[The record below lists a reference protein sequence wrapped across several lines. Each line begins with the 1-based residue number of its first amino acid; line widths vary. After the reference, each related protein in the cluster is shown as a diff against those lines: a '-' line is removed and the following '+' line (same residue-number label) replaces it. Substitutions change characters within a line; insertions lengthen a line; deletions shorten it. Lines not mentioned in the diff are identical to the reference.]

1 MTLTKDFKFCVGLDI
16 VEDCDKYVKA
26 RDIIE
31 KTWDLV
37 DYYKINPAFYLG
49 PNQHYLYLIAE
60 FLRSRNIPWIYDGK
74 LGDIGNTSERYS
86 EYVYDYLKA
95 DATTL
100 NPYLGLDALDPFL
113 RRKDKI
119 NFLLCRTSNTQADVF
134 QNHSWV
140 RVSEASKRLSNVG
153 LVVACNRKFN
163 LESVR
168 KSNKDSLIL
177 SPGLG
182 AQNGVIDYKDNR
194 TIYSA
199 SRAIINSKDYRE
211 AVLSFISYDSSKLLY
226 KIKNSGCIKS
236 GQKFVLSNGTTSD
249 YYIDL
254 RSLSSNAVLF
264 KELIKLL
271 SSFVSKDNSIVGVES
286 AGISY
291 ATAIGSL
298 LDIPFGYIRKSIK
311 DYGTSRFVE
320 GNIDKNK
327 KVTIVEDVVT
337 SGKSVCNAIKSA
349 RTEGYN
355 VDYVICTFLRDPEA
369 IQNIE
374 KLGVKLIYLFK
385 L

>member
-1 MTLTKDFKFCVGLDI
+1 MTLMKDFKFCVGLDI
-16 VEDCDKYVKA
+16 DEDCDKYVKA

-31 KTWDLV
+31 KTCDLV

-49 PNQHYLYLIAE
+49 PNQQYLYLIAE
-60 FLRSRNIPWIYDGK
+60 FLHSQNIPWIYDGK
-74 LGDIGNTSERYS
+74 LGDIGNTSERYA

-100 NPYLGLDALDPFL
+100 NPYLGLDALEPFL
-113 RRKDKI
+113 KRKDKI
-119 NFLLCRTSNTQADVF
+119 NFLLCKTSNSQADVF

-140 RVSEASKRLSNVG
+140 RVSEAAQRISNVG
-153 LVVACNRKFN
+153 LVVACNKKFN

-168 KSNKDSLIL
+168 KINKDSLIL

-182 AQNGVIDYKDNR
+182 AQNGVIEYKDNK

-199 SRAIINSKDYRE
+199 SRSIINAKDYRE
-211 AVLSFISYDSSKLLY
+211 AVLTYLSYDSSKLFY
-226 KIKNSGCIKS
+226 KIKNYGCIKS
-236 GQKFVLSNGTTSD
+236 GQKFVLSNGTTSE

-254 RSLSSNAVLF
+254 RSLSSNISLY
-264 KELIKLL
+264 KDLIKVL
-271 SSFVSKDNSIVGVES
+271 SSFISKDNSIVGVES

-291 ATAIGSL
+291 AASIGNL
-298 LDIPFGYIRKSIK
+298 LNIPFGYVRKSTK
-311 DYGTSRFVE
+311 EYGTSKLIE
-320 GNIDKNK
+320 GNLEKNR

-337 SGKSVCNAIKSA
+337 SGKSVCNAIQVL
-349 RTEGYN
+349 RCDGYQ
-355 VDYVICTFLRDPEA
+355 VDYVVCTFLRDTAA

-374 KLGVKLIYLFK
+374 KLGIKLIYLFK

>member
-16 VEDCDKYVKA
+16 AEDCDKYVKA

-49 PNQHYLYLIAE
+49 PNQHYLYLIAD
-60 FLRSRNIPWIYDGK
+60 FLHSRNIPWIYDGK
-74 LGDIGNTSERYS
+74 LGDIGNTSECYA

-140 RVSEASKRLSNVG
+140 RVSEAAKRLSNVG

-168 KSNKDSLIL
+168 RTNKESLIL

-182 AQNGVIDYKDNR
+182 AQKGVIEYKDNK

-199 SRAIINSKDYRE
+199 SRSIINAKDYRE
-211 AVLSFISYDSSKLLY
+211 AVLSYLSYDSSEIFY
-226 KIKNSGCIKS
+226 KIKSSGCIKS
-236 GQKFVLSNGTTSD
+236 GQKFVLSNGTTSE

-254 RSLSSNAVLF
+254 RSLSSNVSLYRD
-264 KELIKLL
+264 LIKVL

-291 ATAIGSL
+291 ATSIGNL
-298 LDIPFGYIRKSIK
+298 LDIPFGYVRKSAK
-311 DYGTSRFVE
+311 EYGTSKLVE
-320 GNIDKNK
+320 GNLDKNK
-327 KVTIVEDVVT
+327 KITIVEDVVT
-337 SGKSVCNAIKSA
+337 SGKSVCKAIQAASS
-349 RTEGYN
+349 EGYQ
-355 VDYVICTFLRDPEA
+355 VDYVICTFLRDPQA

-374 KLGVKLIYLFK
+374 SLGVKLIYLFK